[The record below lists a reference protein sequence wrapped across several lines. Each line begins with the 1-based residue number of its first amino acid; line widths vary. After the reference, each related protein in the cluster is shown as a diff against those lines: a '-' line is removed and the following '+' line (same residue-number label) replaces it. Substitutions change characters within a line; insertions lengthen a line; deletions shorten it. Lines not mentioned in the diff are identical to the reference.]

1 MSKNHHKQAFDE
13 GTLTKLDIF
22 QAYAEAWLGILSVT
36 TRLAVT
42 DLWIWDFFAG
52 PGLSVTGQPGS
63 PLRILKV
70 IEGHAVRIMQNQIKI
85 HVRFNDKYKCKY
97 EALKRN
103 VNSYI
108 ETSSEL
114 SKLKAK
120 DLLEVK
126 CYNSD
131 FGPLFKKIIPA
142 LGSAPALMFLDQNGV
157 KYIGDEYLLPLLRS
171 KLTDFLFFVS
181 TSYFARFSSRPEF
194 IKNVPFKWNPEK
206 PYNFIHRE
214 VINYV
219 RSKIPY
225 RSTMRVYPFSIRKGS
240 NIYGLIF
247 GASHILAAEKFL
259 TIAWDRNTLNGEAN
273 FDIDD
278 DEIKCLPCLFDDF
291 NNLTKIEKFQ
301 EDVEASV
308 RVGTIKNNREA
319 YFYAINHGFLP
330 KQISTILKDLKR
342 RNVIDYDGKSPL
354 VSYENAYKQ
363 TTSKGLHLYKLK

>member
-1 MSKNHHKQAFDE
+1 MSINHHKEAYDE

-22 QAYAEAWLGILSVT
+22 QAYAEAWLGIMTVT
-36 TRLAVT
+36 TRLKVT
-42 DLWIWDFFAG
+42 DLWLWDFFAG
-52 PGLSVTGQPGS
+52 PGMSVTGQSGS

-70 IEGHAVRIMQNQIKI
+70 VEGHSGRIIHNTIKI
-85 HVRFNDKYKCKY
+85 HVRFNDKYKGKY
-97 EALKRN
+97 KALIRN

-108 ETSSEL
+108 EESVEL
-114 SKLKAK
+114 SKLKAM
-120 DLLEVK
+120 DLLEIK
-126 CYNSD
+126 FYNSD
-131 FGPLFKKIIPA
+131 FGPLFKKVIPA

-171 KLTDFLFFVS
+171 RLTDFLFFVS

-194 IKNVPFKWNPEK
+194 IRSVPFKWNPEK
-206 PYNFIHRE
+206 PYNFIHRD
-214 VINYV
+214 VIDYV

-225 RSTMRVYPFSIRKGS
+225 RSKMRVYPFSIRKGS

-247 GASHILAAEKFL
+247 GASHVLAAEKFL

-278 DEIKCLPCLFDDF
+278 DEIKRQPCLFDGF
-291 NNLTKIEKFQ
+291 NNLTKIEKFR
-301 EDVEASV
+301 EDVEAAV
-308 RVGTIKNNREA
+308 KMGPIKNNREA

-342 RNVIDYDGKSPL
+342 RNIIDYDGSSPL
-354 VSYENAYKQ
+354 VSYENAYKE
-363 TTSKGLHLYKLK
+363 TATKGLHLYRLK